1 MLALEEA
8 TNPLDYAMASRDQD
22 VMTLVR
28 DALEAEHCAL
38 AFQQVLRAD
47 MPGQVAFYEGLI
59 RVRDEGG
66 RIIPAHHFMT
76 NIEDTDLGREIDAA
90 SLRAGLQMLRRHPRL
105 RLSINVSARSLG
117 DGKWRRI
124 LAQHLSRSPEI
135 GERLILEISEG
146 SAMLLP
152 ELVVRF
158 MEEMQPR
165 GVAFALD
172 DFGAGLIAFS
182 HLRDFFFD
190 MVKIDR
196 SYVRGIDSNPDN
208 QVLAGA
214 LMTVA
219 QQFDMFVVASG
230 VETAEEVA
238 FLTEMGIDC
247 LQGFYTGAP
256 RMKL

>member
-1 MLALEEA
+1 MSALEEA
-8 TNPLDYAMASRDQD
+8 TNPLDYAMASRDHD
-22 VMTLVR
+22 ILTLVR
-28 DALEAEHCAL
+28 NALEAQNCAL
-38 AFQQVLRAD
+38 AFQPVVRTD
-47 MPGQVAFYEGLI
+47 IPSQVAFYEGLI
-59 RVRDEGG
+59 RLRDEGG
-66 RIIPAHHFMT
+66 RIIPAHHFMG

-90 SLRAGLQMLRRHPRL
+90 SLRAGLQMLRRNPGL
-105 RLSINVSARSLG
+105 RLSVNVSARSLG

-124 LAQHLSRSPEI
+124 LNQHLMRHAEL

-146 SAMLLP
+146 SAMMLP

-158 MEEMQPR
+158 MWEMQPK

-182 HLRDFFFD
+182 HLKDFFFD

-196 SYVRGIDSNPDN
+196 SYVRGIHRDPDN

-219 QQFDMFVVASG
+219 HQFDMFVVASG
-230 VETAEEVA
+230 VESADEAT
-238 FLTEMGIDC
+238 FLTEMGADC
-247 LQGFYTGAP
+247 MQGFYIGAP